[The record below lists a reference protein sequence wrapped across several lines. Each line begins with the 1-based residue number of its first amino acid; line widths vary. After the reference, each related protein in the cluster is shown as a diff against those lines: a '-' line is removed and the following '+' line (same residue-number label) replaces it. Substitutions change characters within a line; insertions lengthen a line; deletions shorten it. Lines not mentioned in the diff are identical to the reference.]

1 MLLLQDR
8 TSINETL
15 RGGRY
20 VLIQDGRV
28 VLDERMARPQGGKV
42 ADNGNFILNDWGASD
57 ALSGTFHAFAPNGG
71 HIVSRGFSAHLLNNG
86 LSDDGVLAV
95 CQTCNAPG
103 QPARTGLRGVVGSD
117 RRWWGKKV

>member
-71 HIVSRGFSAHLLNNG
+71 NIVSRGFSANLLNNRSEEHTSE
-86 LSDDGVLAV
+86 LQSLMLISSAAF
-95 CQTCNAPG
+95 C
-103 QPARTGLRGVVGSD
+103 L
-117 RRWWGKKV
+117 KKKHT